1 MVGLVTRRVNER
13 RAFGVKVL
21 SLEGYVCKFFCVCMY
36 VCMYIYRHRLYR
48 EFGVDRIAVFNSTQR
63 LKSSVQSPLLKTLPS
78 SLTTLN

>member
-36 VCMYIYRHRLYR
+36 VCMYIYIYI
-48 EFGVDRIAVFNSTQR
+48 GIGYIG
-63 LKSSVQSPLLKTLPS
+63 
-78 SLTTLN
+78 SLGSIG